1 MVLIRFTNMTTKKH
15 LFCGISVATAA
26 TLASIS
32 THVRAQSS
40 VTLYGEIDTGLAYVS
55 NVGGHAR
62 YQTTAGLVD
71 GSYWGLRGSEDL
83 GGGTR
88 AIFQLERG
96 FSMTTG
102 EGVNDHPYYVG
113 LEDGAWGTV
122 TLGHQYDSLYDYVAP
137 FTLTGGPGGTAFAH
151 PFDNDNAN
159 NSYLA
164 RNSVKYA
171 SAEFGGFRFGGMY
184 GLSNDAGRFANNRA
198 YSMGA
203 SYQNGPFS
211 AGAAYLHANGRGNT
225 ANGAYDSVTLP
236 GRNGGVFDAKV
247 RAQDT
252 YGVGASYAF
261 GDVTLGVAWSR
272 SRYSGVMQA
281 DADADPGEAM
291 PSASFSNYEING
303 VVELTPAVWLA
314 GMYTYTHGT
323 HAHWHEGAL
332 QAGYRFSKRTDMYVA
347 TAYQR
352 AGGNATAMIG
362 GLEPSGSGSQLL
374 IAVGMRHRF

>member
-1 MVLIRFTNMTTKKH
+1 MTTKKH
-15 LFCGISVATAA
+15 LFSGISVAAA
-26 TLASIS
+26 TLALINP
-32 THVRAQSS
+32 HAHAQSS
-40 VTLYGEIDTGLAYVS
+40 VTLYGEIDTGLAHVS

-62 YQTTAGLVD
+62 YRTTAGLVD

-102 EGVNDHPYYVG
+102 EAVNDHPYHVG
-113 LEDGAWGTV
+113 LDDHVWGTV
-122 TLGHQYDSLYDYVAP
+122 TLGHQYDSIYDYFAP

-159 NSYLA
+159 NAYLA
-164 RNSVKYA
+164 RNSLKYA

-198 YSMGA
+198 YSIGA
-203 SYQNGPFS
+203 SYRNGPFS

-236 GRNGGVFDAKV
+236 GRGGGVFDAKV

-261 GDVTLGVAWSR
+261 GDATLGVAWSR
-272 SRYSGVMQA
+272 SRYSGVTNA
-281 DADADPGEAM
+281 EAESGAAM

-303 VVELTPAVWLA
+303 AVDLTPAVWLA
-314 GMYTYTHGT
+314 GMYTTTHGAN
-323 HAHWHEGAL
+323 AHWHEVAL
-332 QAGYRFSKRTDMYVA
+332 QTGYRFSKRTDMYVA

-362 GLEPSGSGSQLL
+362 GLEPSASRSQLL
-374 IAVGMRHRF
+374 IAVGLRHRF